1 MVAYNSGFYGARA
14 KMRGLTTTEQLLNRK
29 GLGKEPKAY
38 LLKMLGV
45 NGFLDLWYKEVR
57 K

>member
-1 MVAYNSGFYGARA
+1 MRNKVKG
-14 KMRGLTTTEQLLNRK
+14 KMTTEQLLNNRTIPLESR
-29 GLGKEPKAY
+29 GY

-45 NGFLDLWYKEVR
+45 NGFLDIWFKNNF